1 MKICLDLLPIPE
13 EYGGSGRYALN
24 LIKGFSELYD
34 LYPNRYI
41 IYLNNIIKKH
51 VSIDNNNFI
60 INSRSFKSK
69 IARIR
74 FEQNKLTKL
83 VNTEEFDVFHAIAN
97 ILPLKINAEKTKL
110 ITTVHDL
117 LFLKNPS
124 RYPITKYKYYKHY
137 VSKTIKISHRI
148 IVDSEYTKNDI
159 ETYFPEEKEKVRV
172 IPLAPDPIFQPEGEK
187 SQMGDFILT
196 VATLEPG
203 KGFEDL
209 LTALEQTFRER
220 KIKLFIAGPE
230 GWKNKSIKKKI
241 SSLNKNHDRIKL
253 LGFIPDPELAK
264 LYRSAKLFIYPSL
277 QEGFGFPV
285 IEAMASGIPVL
296 VPDTDHYRKITDGK
310 TAYFNPKIKDN
321 LLLKI
326 NKILSSKQ
334 NNSNALAWV
343 NQYTWKDI
351 AKKTLEVYKE

>member
-24 LIKGFSELYD
+24 LIKGFSELYG
-34 LYPNRYI
+34 LYPNKYI
-41 IYLNNIIKKH
+41 IYLNSIIKKH

-74 FEQNKLTKL
+74 FEQNKLVKL

-110 ITTVHDL
+110 IATVHDL
-117 LFLKNPS
+117 LFLKNPT
-124 RYPITKYKYYKHY
+124 RYPITKYQYYKHY
-137 VSKTIKISHRI
+137 VSKTISISHKI

-172 IPLAPDPIFQPEGEK
+172 IPLAPDPTFRPDGDNVQTE
-187 SQMGDFILT
+187 DFILT
-196 VATLEPG
+196 VAALEPG

-220 KIKLFIAGPE
+220 KIKLFIAGPK
-230 GWKNKSIKKKI
+230 GWKNKKIMKKI
-241 SSLNKNHDRIKL
+241 LNLNKAYNGIKL
-253 LGFIPDPELAK
+253 LGFIPNQELAK
-264 LYRSAKLFIYPSL
+264 IYRSARLFIYPSL
-277 QEGFGFPV
+277 QEGFGLPV

-296 VPDTDHYRKITDGK
+296 VPDTDHYRKITGGK
-310 TAYFNPKIKDN
+310 TSYFNPKIKDD
-321 LLLKI
+321 LFLKI
-326 NKILSSKQ
+326 NKIISSEQ
-334 NNSNALAWV
+334 NNSNALTWV
-343 NQYTWKDI
+343 NQYTWKDV

>member
-34 LYPNRYI
+34 LYPNKYI
-41 IYLNNIIKKH
+41 IYLNSIIKKH

-69 IARIR
+69 IARVR
-74 FEQNKLTKL
+74 FEQKKFVKL
-83 VNTEEFDVFHAIAN
+83 VNAEQFDVFHAIAN
-97 ILPLKINAEKTKL
+97 ILPLKINADETKL

-117 LFLKNPS
+117 LFLKDPA

-148 IVDSEYTKNDI
+148 IVDSEYTKKDI

-172 IPLAPDPIFQPEGEK
+172 IHLAPDPIFRPDGDKVQTE
-187 SQMGDFILT
+187 DFILT

-203 KGFEDL
+203 KGYESL
-209 LTALEQTFRER
+209 LIALKPIFAER

-296 VPDTDHYRKITDGK
+296 VPNTEHYQKITGGK
-310 TAYFNPKIKDN
+310 VSYFNPEISDD
-321 LLLKI
+321 LFFKI

-334 NNSNALAWV
+334 SNNNALNWV
-343 NQYTWKDI
+343 NQYTWKDV